1 MSGDQRWTWTNFLTR
16 FSFGFV
22 LGCGMGYL
30 LAVRSIEL
38 GITTMPSFWLL
49 ALTIPGCGILF
60 GLIAWWF
67 SDDFWDS

>member
-1 MSGDQRWTWTNFLTR
+1 MGDGQRWTRFLSR

-22 LGCGMGYL
+22 LGSGMGYL
-30 LAVRSIEL
+30 LGARAGEM
-38 GITTMPSFWLL
+38 GITTIPSGWLF

-67 SDDFWDS
+67 SDDFWDV